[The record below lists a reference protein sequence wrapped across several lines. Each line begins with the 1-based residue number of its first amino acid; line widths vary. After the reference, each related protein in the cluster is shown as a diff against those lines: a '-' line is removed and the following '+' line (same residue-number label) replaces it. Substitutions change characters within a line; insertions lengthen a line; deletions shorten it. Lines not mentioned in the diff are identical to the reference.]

1 MSAPCSA
8 ITLVTFD
15 VGGTLLTFRP
25 DLARAYADVLAEAGC
40 LVSEER
46 IAAALEA
53 ERRAA
58 AQRRAESVPADHLV
72 SVEAGNRRR
81 QLFVSN
87 VLRAAGVP
95 EERIDHGAAAVHAAL
110 DSSRMY
116 QAYDD
121 ALPVLRALWERG
133 LKLGAIANTWPSM
146 PRILMEL
153 GFGDYLGFWV
163 ISEAVGVEKP
173 HPAIF
178 EKALEIG
185 AAKPSHA
192 IHIGDD
198 YARDVLGARGVGME
212 AVLLDRSGRMEPGI
226 QDGVPVIQ
234 QLNDLVEIIG

>member
-25 DLARAYADVLAEAGC
+25 DLPRAYAEVLAEAGC
-40 LVSEER
+40 PVAEER

-53 ERRAA
+53 ERHAA

-163 ISEAVGVEKP
+163 ISESAGVEKP

-185 AAKPSHA
+185 GAKPSQT